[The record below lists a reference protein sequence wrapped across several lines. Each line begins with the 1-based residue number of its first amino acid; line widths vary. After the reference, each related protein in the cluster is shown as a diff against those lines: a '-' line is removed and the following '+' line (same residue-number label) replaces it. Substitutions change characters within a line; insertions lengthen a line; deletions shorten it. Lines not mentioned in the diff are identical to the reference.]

1 MTALRHL
8 ASVLGANFLIE
19 ENDSLVEG
27 AARVVRERGIT
38 YIMVGESRPRR
49 GLARL
54 REPLPQRL
62 MRATPP
68 GVDVRIVAHR
78 GVKEEGRVSVERVL
92 IGVALVAR
100 PRRPAT

>member
-1 MTALRHL
+1 
-8 ASVLGANFLIE
+8 
-19 ENDSLVEG
+19 
-27 AARVVRERGIT
+27 
-38 YIMVGESRPRR
+38 MVGESPPSR

-78 GVKEEGRVSVERVL
+78 GLKEEEG
-92 IGVALVAR
+92 
-100 PRRPAT
+100 

>member
-1 MTALRHL
+1 
-8 ASVLGANFLIE
+8 
-19 ENDSLVEG
+19 
-27 AARVVRERGIT
+27 
-38 YIMVGESRPRR
+38 MVGESLPPR

-78 GVKEEGRVSVERVL
+78 GAEEKQS
-92 IGVALVAR
+92 
-100 PRRPAT
+100 

>member
-1 MTALRHL
+1 
-8 ASVLGANFLIE
+8 VLGATFLIE
-19 ENDSLVEG
+19 ENDDVVAG
-27 AARVVRERGIT
+27 AARVVRERGST
-38 YIMVGESRPRR
+38 YVMLGESERPR

-78 GVKEEGRVSVERVL
+78 KGAEQ
-92 IGVALVAR
+92 
-100 PRRPAT
+100 